1 MTKFYITTAIPYV
14 NADPHIGNVLD
25 FIYADIQA
33 RYHRQS
39 GFDVILSTGTDEHG
53 SKIAEKAKEAGM
65 TPDKFADKHTK
76 KFVDLLKLLN
86 VSNDR
91 LIRTTDKGH
100 QQRVQIIWK
109 NLSKYIYKGKYSGL
123 YCVGCE
129 EFVTEKVAKA
139 NNMMCPIHNR
149 PYEKLEEENYF
160 FALSKFT
167 DPIKAAIK
175 DETFKIVPETRKN
188 EILSLLESGL
198 EDISVS
204 RPIDKLNWGIPVP
217 GDSKQVVYVWL
228 DALLNYITVL
238 GYPEHKDFAT
248 YWPADMQIIGKD
260 IIRFHA
266 AFWSAILMALE
277 LPLPKLLYVHGM
289 VESEGQKMSKT
300 IGNVVA
306 PSDVIDKY
314 GVDAYRYFFAR
325 HISSY
330 DDGNFSWD
338 MMEAAYNN
346 ELANELGNA
355 VSRIAAMVGKYQNN
369 VIGDIPPAEHD
380 IHEYQVA
387 LEECRFDRAL
397 DVVWEQVRG
406 VNQYIDTEKPWVINK
421 DGDGAHLWEV
431 LAYSI
436 SCLLEI
442 AALIKPFMPDT
453 AEKIEHI
460 FKDGVVRPLDKSL
473 FPKEESKK

>member
-1 MTKFYITTAIPYV
+1 M
-14 NADPHIGNVLD
+14 
-25 FIYADIQA
+25 
-33 RYHRQS
+33 
-39 GFDVILSTGTDEHG
+39 
-53 SKIAEKAKEAGM
+53 
-65 TPDKFADKHTK
+65 
-76 KFVDLLKLLN
+76 
-86 VSNDR
+86 
-91 LIRTTDKGH
+91 
-100 QQRVQIIWK
+100 
-109 NLSKYIYKGKYSGL
+109 
-123 YCVGCE
+123 
-129 EFVTEKVAKA
+129 
-139 NNMMCPIHNR
+139 
-149 PYEKLEEENYF
+149 
-160 FALSKFT
+160 
-167 DPIKAAIK
+167 
-175 DETFKIVPETRKN
+175 
-188 EILSLLESGL
+188 
-198 EDISVS
+198 
-204 RPIDKLNWGIPVP
+204 P

-266 AFWSAILMALE
+266 AFWPAILMALE